1 MPDTK
6 EGREKQAKAAD
17 DRQREREL
25 EDARERAD
33 EPEPPQADGEG
44 ARLCHR
50 RGCNELPR
58 FRVLERYQEETGHGA
73 VEAEALLCRAHTRE
87 ESPANLD
94 GVYTDYV
101 FRVDP
106 LPETVESADEE

>member
-6 EGREKQAKAAD
+6 EGREKQAQNAER
-17 DRQREREL
+17 RQREREL
-25 EDARERAD
+25 SEARERAD
-33 EPEPPQADGEG
+33 EAEPPKEDDEG

-50 RGCNELPR
+50 RGCNELPQ

-87 ESPANLD
+87 ESPSNLD
-94 GVYTDYV
+94 GAYPEYV

-106 LPETVESADEE
+106 LPETQASDDE